1 METTAKVT
9 FQAVAGGGGN
19 SQLAAAIA
27 TINAA
32 IQSGQV
38 VVSISLPGISGGA
51 APN

>member
-9 FQAVAGGGGN
+9 FQAAAGGGTAL
-19 SQLAAAIA
+19 SAAIE

-38 VVSISLPGISGGA
+38 VVNISLPGISGGA